1 MSAPPSMVP
10 PNKHPKP
17 RPQSGTRS
25 ELGTP
30 RGPGHQKHMVCVFAA
45 HFNLRPSPTSYL
57 ASPYCTEQEAEAP
70 DGQGG
75 RLKPHGW

>member
-1 MSAPPSMVP
+1 MAP
-10 PNKHPKP
+10 PNKHPQAP
-17 RPQSGTRS
+17 AAVRHRVRAGDTQGSGAS
-25 ELGTP
+25 ETHG
-30 RGPGHQKHMVCVFAA
+30 GVFTAR
-45 HFNLRPSPTSYL
+45 FNLRPSPTSHL